1 MYELKATLPG
11 VSQLHV
17 QFWDKDNYVS
27 DDLIGETVI
36 DLENRFFSKIWRN
49 LPYAPIETRDLFIPT
64 SLISR
69 GRVQLF
75 LEMIPCKAVAMLKDV
90 WQIAPKPAQEYELRV
105 VVWECEDVPAMD
117 VEDCSDLFVTAVVG
131 DDRK

>member
-1 MYELKATLPG
+1 MDSDGLSDPYVIIKLGDQVINDSRNYHQNETNCEVYKMFEMKAKLPG

-27 DDLIGETVI
+27 DDLIGETII

-49 LPYAPIETRDLFIPT
+49 LPYAPIETRNLYIPT
-64 SLISR
+64 SQVSR

-75 LEMIPCKAVAMLKDV
+75 LEMSPSKKPSTSQDI
-90 WQIAPKPAQEYELRV
+90 WQISPKP
-105 VVWECEDVPAMD
+105 
-117 VEDCSDLFVTAVVG
+117 S
-131 DDRK
+131 